1 MLAVTTGLDW
11 TGDGLETTT
20 ISAGAAMGLL
30 LLGSWP
36 PEDGLLD
43 WICCSDASRELLL
56 GMLLGLR
63 WR

>member
-1 MLAVTTGLDW
+1 
-11 TGDGLETTT
+11 
-20 ISAGAAMGLL
+20 MGLL

-36 PEDGLLD
+36 PEDGVLD